1 MLRFPG
7 AFVFL
12 RERPKSVL
20 CCIFRFTK
28 SIIMAH
34 IINRA
39 NFFQVVRSGLFNG
52 TLKQAQVN
60 GMTAILDEWEKNYA
74 NSDDRFLAYM
84 LATTFHETA
93 TTMQPIAEYGKGAGR
108 PYGKPDPVT
117 GKVYYGRGFV
127 QLTWKENY
135 DKFGKLLKAD
145 LLNNPDLAMDLTN
158 ATKIMFVGMTKGM
171 FTGKKLVDYFA
182 GETEDWVNARRIIN
196 GTDRAQLIAGYGKV
210 FYGAISY
217 RTA

>member
-1 MLRFPG
+1 
-7 AFVFL
+7 
-12 RERPKSVL
+12 
-20 CCIFRFTK
+20 
-28 SIIMAH
+28 MAH

-39 NFFQVVRSGLFNG
+39 NFFQVVRGGLFNG

-108 PYGKPDPVT
+108 PYGKPDAVT

-127 QLTWKENY
+127 QLTWKANY
-135 DKFGKLLKAD
+135 DKFAKLLKAD
-145 LLNNPDLAMDLTN
+145 LLNDPDLAMDLTN
-158 ATKIMFVGMTKGM
+158 ATKIMFIGMTKGM
-171 FTGKKLVDYFA
+171 FTGKKLADYFA
-182 GETEDWVNARRIIN
+182 GDTEDWVNARRIIN